1 MIPDPRYED
10 TMAHPKDNY
19 SKTRRTRK
27 KGNPSDQ

>member
-19 SKTRRTRK
+19 SKHAEQG
-27 KGNPSDQ
+27 KGIH